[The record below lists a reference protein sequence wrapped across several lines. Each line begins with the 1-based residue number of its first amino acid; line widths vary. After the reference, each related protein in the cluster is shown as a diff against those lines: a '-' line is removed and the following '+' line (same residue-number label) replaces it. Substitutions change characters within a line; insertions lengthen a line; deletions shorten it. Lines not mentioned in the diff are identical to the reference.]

1 MLEHSQNM
9 IMNFF
14 SLLTHT
20 TDRLKNAL
28 RDDTNLSCLGLFC
41 RVRQGLR
48 QIHVLYNGLFK
59 YFIES
64 ICALVQ
70 QKDVRYFFNIVVSMI
85 LYQENYLE

>member
-28 RDDTNLSCLGLFC
+28 REDTNLSCLGLFC
-41 RVRQGLR
+41 RVR
-48 QIHVLYNGLFK
+48 
-59 YFIES
+59 
-64 ICALVQ
+64 
-70 QKDVRYFFNIVVSMI
+70 
-85 LYQENYLE
+85 